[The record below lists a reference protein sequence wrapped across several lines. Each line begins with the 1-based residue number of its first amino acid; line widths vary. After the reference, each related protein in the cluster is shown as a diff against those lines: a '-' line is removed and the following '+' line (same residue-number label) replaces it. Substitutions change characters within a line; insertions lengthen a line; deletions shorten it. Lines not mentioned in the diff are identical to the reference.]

1 MLKLP
6 PEIQESF
13 EYQEYFIEGVRRSLQ
28 ATSGD
33 FFPIIDNLKEIP
45 CPTMLEIPRE
55 IKELSERVDNIEYP
69 YIR

>member
-33 FFPIIDNLKEIP
+33 FFPIIDNLKE
-45 CPTMLEIPRE
+45 MF
-55 IKELSERVDNIEYP
+55 SQV
-69 YIR
+69 